1 MAIDD
6 QIRPFVKQHKHA
18 LLFAGGIAAGL
29 IGAHILKSKTTK
41 DLATKGMA
49 GVISAKKDAEETFQD
64 MKENAEDIVYDAN
77 FDNKQE
83 IYVEKKE

>member
-29 IGAHILKSKTTK
+29 IGA
-41 DLATKGMA
+41 
-49 GVISAKKDAEETFQD
+49 
-64 MKENAEDIVYDAN
+64 
-77 FDNKQE
+77 
-83 IYVEKKE
+83 